1 MDNSDYS
8 SSSETSSE
16 TSSTAPSSTDPQ
28 RMRHIIESG
37 PWNFEGL
44 GAMLR
49 NASSEGSLSARSTG
63 SVFSV
68 EDVLADPIRIVGGG
82 KHAPG
87 PPIGCVEASGLGREK
102 YVGSREGHM
111 SFLTAGMLHAL

>member
-68 EDVLADPIRIVGGG
+68 EDVLADPIRIVG
-82 KHAPG
+82 
-87 PPIGCVEASGLGREK
+87 VENTLQGLPLDVWRAAVKIDSFSVVCET
-102 YVGSREGHM
+102 YVDRSRLRG
-111 SFLTAGMLHAL
+111 